1 MRRQTVA
8 AANYSGDRL
17 QWQAVVA
24 VAADCGD
31 EDNGISGGK
40 LQRQQTAEAENYSSG
55 RLQQRVV
62 AACSS
67 GVR

>member
-1 MRRQTVA
+1 MRTTASVA
-8 AANYSGDRL
+8 ANCS
-17 QWQAVVA
+17 
-24 VAADCGD
+24 
-31 EDNGISGGK
+31 SGK

-67 GVR
+67 GV